1 MSIELSSSV
10 STVRARRANAARRLL
25 WSTLPVMVAAL
36 VVVPMV
42 FLVTRL
48 LHPTGE
54 VWAQLWGT
62 ILPEMIRNTLLLML
76 GVAVITF
83 ALGSG
88 LAWLVTAYRFP
99 GSRIFDWALIL
110 PLAVPTYVMGFVYM
124 ATFDFAGPVQTTL
137 RAWFGADLALP
148 NIRSGGGA
156 ILVMGLTLYPYVYF
170 LARAAFRE
178 QSSSTFDAARAMG
191 YTRLQTFFRL
201 VLPLARPSLV
211 AGVTLALLEA
221 MTDFATVRFF
231 NFRTMSEGVVHV
243 WQGMMNRDA
252 AIELSALFLFFA
264 LAIVILERLL
274 RGRSR
279 YYQPGR
285 RTRQITRVAL
295 VGWQKWA
302 AAATCTAIFGAAFLL
317 PAARLV
323 SWTVG
328 DLSNAATTNV
338 LKTVYLGYVLRT
350 FALAT
355 TAAVIAVLIALLLA
369 QGTRMN
375 RGRFGL
381 AATRLATM
389 GYALP
394 GAVIAAGALITIAAI
409 DRTVMSASESLFGI
423 NPGLLLTGSI
433 AGLLYAYVVRFMA
446 VAYNSVESSMEK
458 VTPNMEEAAR
468 TLGATPARVMWR
480 VHLPLV
486 KVGMAAGA
494 ALVFV
499 DVMKELPATILLAP
513 FGMETLSMWTYMLAA
528 ESLWESAALPSLTI
542 VIVGLI
548 PVMLLMRV
556 GRMTT
561 SGGNQ

>member
-1 MSIELSSSV
+1 MSLRQPV
-10 STVRARRANAARRLL
+10 RRLW
-25 WSTLPVMVAAL
+25 WSIVPGLIAAL
-36 VVVPMV
+36 VAVPMIL
-42 FLVTRL
+42 LVGRL
-48 LHPTGE
+48 MNPTGE
-54 VWAQLWGT
+54 VWAQLWST
-62 ILPEMIRNTLLLML
+62 ILPEMIRNTLVLML
-76 GVAVITF
+76 GVGVITF

-99 GSRIFDWALIL
+99 GSRVFDWALIL
-110 PLAVPTYVMGFVYM
+110 PIAMPTYVMGFVYM

-137 RAWFGADLALP
+137 RNWFGSGLVLP

-156 ILVMGLTLYPYVYF
+156 IMVMGLTLYPYVYF

-191 YTRLQTFFRL
+191 YSRLQTFFKL

-231 NFRTMSEGVVHV
+231 NFRTMSEGVVYV

-252 AIELSALFLFFA
+252 AIELSAVFLLFA
-264 LAIVILERLL
+264 LAVVIVERVL

-285 RTRQITRVAL
+285 RTRQIARVKL
-295 VGWQKWA
+295 EGWRKWA
-302 AAATCTAIFGAAFLL
+302 ATTVCAAIFGAAFAL
-317 PAARLV
+317 PAGRLIL
-323 SWTVG
+323 WTLG
-328 DLSNAATTNV
+328 DLTQPATASA
-338 LKTVYLGYVLRT
+338 LKTVYAAYVLRT
-350 FALAT
+350 FALAA
-355 TAAVIAVLIALLLA
+355 TAALVAVMLALVLA
-369 QGTRMN
+369 QGARFS
-375 RGRFGL
+375 RGRVGR
-381 AATRLATM
+381 ATRRLATM

-394 GAVIAAGALITIAAI
+394 GAVIAAGALITLAAI
-409 DRTVMSASESLFGI
+409 DRSVAGVSQTLFGI

-433 AGLLYAYVVRFMA
+433 AGLVYAYVVRFMA
-446 VAYNSVESSMEK
+446 VAYNSVESSMDK
-458 VTPNMEEAAR
+458 VTPHMEMAAQ
-468 TLGATPARVMWR
+468 TLGASPTRIMWR

-542 VIVGLI
+542 VLVGVI
-548 PVMLLMRV
+548 PIILLMRV
-556 GRMTT
+556 GRRTPA
-561 SGGNQ
+561 GAEA

>member
-1 MSIELSSSV
+1 MSLNQSV
-10 STVRARRANAARRLL
+10 RRLW
-25 WSTLPVMVAAL
+25 WSVVPGLIAAL

-42 FLVTRL
+42 LLVGRL
-48 LHPTGE
+48 MNPTGE
-54 VWAQLWGT
+54 VWSQLWST
-62 ILPEMIRNTLLLML
+62 ILPEMIRNTLVLML
-76 GVAVITF
+76 GVGVITF
-83 ALGSG
+83 AVGSG

-99 GSRIFDWALIL
+99 GSRVFDWALIL
-110 PLAVPTYVMGFVYM
+110 PLAMPTYVMGFVYM

-137 RAWFGADLALP
+137 RSWFGTGLVLP
-148 NIRSGGGA
+148 DIRSGGGA
-156 ILVMGLTLYPYVYF
+156 IIVMGLTLYPYVYF

-178 QSSSTFDAARAMG
+178 QSSTTFDAARAMG
-191 YTRLQTFFRL
+191 YSRFQTFFKL

-252 AIELSALFLFFA
+252 AIELSAVFLLFA
-264 LAIVILERLL
+264 LAVVIVERVL
-274 RGRSR
+274 RGRAR

-285 RTRQITRVAL
+285 RTRQIARVEL
-295 VGWQKWA
+295 VGWRRWA
-302 AAATCTAIFGAAFLL
+302 ATAVCAAIFVAAFALPAGRLILWTLGDLTHAATASA
-317 PAARLV
+317 
-323 SWTVG
+323 
-328 DLSNAATTNV
+328 
-338 LKTVYLGYVLRT
+338 LKTVYAGYVLRT
-350 FALAT
+350 LALAT
-355 TAAVIAVLIALLLA
+355 TAAFLAVLLALVLA
-369 QGTRMN
+369 QGARFSPGPFGRATR
-375 RGRFGL
+375 
-381 AATRLATM
+381 RLATM

-394 GAVIAAGALITIAAI
+394 GAVIAAGALITVAAI
-409 DRTVMSASESLFGI
+409 DRSVAGVSQTLFGI

-433 AGLLYAYVVRFMA
+433 AGLMYAYVVRFMA
-446 VAYNSVESSMEK
+446 VAYNSVEASMDK
-458 VTPNMEEAAR
+458 VTPHMEMAAQ
-468 TLGATPARVMWR
+468 TLGASPARVMWR

-542 VIVGLI
+542 VLVGLI

-561 SGGNQ
+561 AGARLEE

>member
-1 MSIELSSSV
+1 MSLNQSV
-10 STVRARRANAARRLL
+10 RRLR
-25 WSTLPVMVAAL
+25 WSIVPGLIAAL
-36 VVVPMV
+36 VAVPMV
-42 FLVTRL
+42 LLVGRL
-48 LHPTGE
+48 MNPTGE
-54 VWAQLWGT
+54 VWAQLWST
-62 ILPEMIRNTLLLML
+62 ILPEMIRNTLVLML
-76 GVAVITF
+76 GVGVITF

-99 GSRIFDWALIL
+99 GSRVFDWALIL
-110 PLAVPTYVMGFVYM
+110 PLAMPTYVMGFVYM

-137 RAWFGADLALP
+137 RNWFGSGLVLP

-156 ILVMGLTLYPYVYF
+156 IMVMGLTLYPYVYF

-191 YTRLQTFFRL
+191 YSRFQTFFKL

-252 AIELSALFLFFA
+252 AIELSAVFLLFA
-264 LAIVILERLL
+264 LAVVIVERVL

-279 YYQPGR
+279 YYQSGR
-285 RTRQITRVAL
+285 RSRQIARVELA
-295 VGWQKWA
+295 GWRRWT
-302 AAATCTAIFGAAFLL
+302 ATIVCTAIFVAAFAL
-317 PAARLV
+317 PAVRLIL
-323 SWTVG
+323 WTLG
-328 DLSNAATTNV
+328 DLTQPATASA
-338 LKTVYLGYVLRT
+338 LRTVYAAYVLRT
-350 FALAT
+350 LALAT
-355 TAAVIAVLIALLLA
+355 TAAFVAVLLALVLA
-369 QGTRMN
+369 QGARFSRGSVGRATR
-375 RGRFGL
+375 
-381 AATRLATM
+381 RLATM

-394 GAVIAAGALITIAAI
+394 GAVAAAGALITVAAI
-409 DRTVMSASESLFGI
+409 DRIVAGVSQTLFGVS
-423 NPGLLLTGSI
+423 PGLLLTGSI
-433 AGLLYAYVVRFMA
+433 AGLVYAYVVRFMA
-446 VAYNSVESSMEK
+446 VAYNSVESSMDK
-458 VTPNMEEAAR
+458 VTPHMEMAAQ
-468 TLGATPARVMWR
+468 TLGASPARIMWR

-513 FGMETLSMWTYMLAA
+513 FGMETLAMWTYLLAA

-542 VIVGLI
+542 VLVGLI

-561 SGGNQ
+561 AEPRAEG

>member
-1 MSIELSSSV
+1 MSLNKSV
-10 STVRARRANAARRLL
+10 RRLW
-25 WSTLPVMVAAL
+25 WSVVPGLIAAL

-42 FLVTRL
+42 LLVGRL
-48 LHPTGE
+48 LNPTGE
-54 VWAQLWGT
+54 VWSQLWST
-62 ILPEMIRNTLLLML
+62 ILPEMIRNTLVLML
-76 GVAVITF
+76 GVGVITF
-83 ALGSG
+83 VVGSG

-99 GSRIFDWALIL
+99 GSRVFDWALIL
-110 PLAVPTYVMGFVYM
+110 PLAMPTYVMGFVYM

-137 RAWFGADLALP
+137 RSWFGTGLVLP
-148 NIRSGGGA
+148 DIRSGGGA
-156 ILVMGLTLYPYVYF
+156 IIVMGLTLYPYVYF

-191 YTRLQTFFRL
+191 YSRIQTFFKL

-252 AIELSALFLFFA
+252 AIELSAVFLLFA
-264 LAIVILERLL
+264 LAVVIVERVL
-274 RGRSR
+274 RGRAR

-285 RTRQITRVAL
+285 RTRQIARVEL
-295 VGWQKWA
+295 VGWRRWA
-302 AAATCTAIFGAAFLL
+302 ATAVCAAIFVAAFALPAGRLILWTLGDLTHAATASA
-317 PAARLV
+317 
-323 SWTVG
+323 
-328 DLSNAATTNV
+328 
-338 LKTVYLGYVLRT
+338 LKTVYAGYVLRT
-350 FALAT
+350 LALAT
-355 TAAVIAVLIALLLA
+355 TAAFLAVLLALVLA
-369 QGTRMN
+369 QGARFSPGPFGRATR
-375 RGRFGL
+375 
-381 AATRLATM
+381 RLATM

-394 GAVIAAGALITIAAI
+394 GAVIAAGALITVAAI
-409 DRTVMSASESLFGI
+409 DRSVASVSQTLFGI

-433 AGLLYAYVVRFMA
+433 AGLMYAYVVRFMA
-446 VAYNSVESSMEK
+446 VAYNSVEASMDK
-458 VTPNMEEAAR
+458 VTPHMEMAAQ
-468 TLGATPARVMWR
+468 TLGASPARVMWR

-542 VIVGLI
+542 VLVGLI

-561 SGGNQ
+561 AGARLEE

>member
-1 MSIELSSSV
+1 MELSSSL
-10 STVRARRANAARRLL
+10 STVRARRATAARRLL

-42 FLVTRL
+42 LLVARL

-54 VWAQLWGT
+54 VWAQLWST

-76 GVAVITF
+76 GVAVITLT
-83 ALGSG
+83 LGSG

-148 NIRSGGGA
+148 NIRSGAGA

-191 YTRLQTFFRL
+191 YTRSQTFFKL

-231 NFRTMSEGVVHV
+231 NFRTMSEGVIHV

-264 LAIVILERLL
+264 LAIVIGERLL

-285 RTRQITRVAL
+285 RTRQIPRVTL
-295 VGWQKWA
+295 VGWRKWT
-302 AAATCTAIFGAAFLL
+302 AAATCTAILGAAFLL

-323 SWTVG
+323 WWTIG
-328 DLSNAATTNV
+328 DLSNVATVNV

-350 FALAT
+350 FALAA
-355 TAAVIAVLIALLLA
+355 TAAVVAVIIAVILA

-375 RGRFGL
+375 SGRFGRV
-381 AATRLATM
+381 ATRLATM

-394 GAVIAAGALITIAAI
+394 GAVIAAGALITVAII

-433 AGLLYAYVVRFMA
+433 VGLLYAYVVRFMA
-446 VAYNSVESSMEK
+446 VAYNSVESSMVK

-468 TLGATPARVMWR
+468 TLGATPGRVMWR
-480 VHLPLV
+480 VHLPLI

-542 VIVGLI
+542 VVVGLI

-556 GRMTT
+556 GRMITPE
-561 SGGNQ
+561 GNQ